1 MADDR
6 EQAFGL
12 PSTEVGLGLRPKNI
26 GAPAA
31 IANAVS
37 DALMP
42 LGAEVFELPMTPDR
56 LFRLIGKA
64 AG

>member
-12 PSTEVGLGLRPKNI
+12 ASTEVGLGLRPKNI
-26 GAPAA
+26 GAPVKRVADLTV
-31 IANAVS
+31 IERQS
-37 DALMP
+37 
-42 LGAEVFELPMTPDR
+42 FT
-56 LFRLIGKA
+56 